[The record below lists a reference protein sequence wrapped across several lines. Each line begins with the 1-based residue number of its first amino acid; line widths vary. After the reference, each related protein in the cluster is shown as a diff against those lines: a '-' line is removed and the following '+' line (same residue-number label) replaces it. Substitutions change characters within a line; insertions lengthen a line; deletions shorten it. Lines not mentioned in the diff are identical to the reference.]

1 MPRQLNDEV
10 LPQELI
16 LKLST
21 AFQRMSDQG
30 FAVASAIKSD
40 YLAGYPVYVPT
51 HGDSEAEHTSREA
64 LQAAIRSMTH
74 LTIRPDTRPQLH
86 AGIICCSPATVLA
99 VSDYNDAKGA
109 FKQAVLDIRQFQ
121 KNRELPA
128 SRITRLIQNEIRDKG
143 FRSETLR
150 RAMDAVRIADLDL
163 KRCYARIRIMPPN
176 LQVFSWSW
184 TTKHSRIIKL
194 THEEA
199 LRIASEWPD
208 QHTSAIAVDLIH
220 RRCNPDTPLARK
232 VPLPNQLRAN
242 YAFLENGEVVRASTP
257 ISGVVVAQQK
267 VLPRK
272 LWRSDPG
279 SADNRSPRLPR
290 QSSLEATPI
299 VDALSLYR
307 YVR

>member
-1 MPRQLNDEV
+1 MPKQLNDEV

-40 YLAGYPVYVPT
+40 HLAGYPVYVPT

-64 LQAAIRSMTH
+64 LQAAIQSMTH
-74 LTIRPDTRPQLH
+74 LTIRPHTRKQLNV
-86 AGIICCSPATVLA
+86 GIMCSSPGTVLA
-99 VSDYNDAKGA
+99 VSHYNDAKGA
-109 FKQAVLDIRQFQ
+109 FKQAVLEIRKFQ
-121 KNRELPA
+121 EKRELPA

-150 RAMDAVRIADLDL
+150 RAMDTLRIADLDL
-163 KRCYARIRIMPPN
+163 KRCYTRIRIMPPN

-194 THEEA
+194 TYEEA
-199 LRIASEWPD
+199 MRIASEWPD
-208 QHTSAIAVDLIH
+208 QKTSAIAVDLIN
-220 RRCNPDTPLARK
+220 RRCDPSAPLARK

-242 YAFLENGEVVRASTP
+242 YAFLENDEVVRASTP

-272 LWRSDPG
+272 LWRPDPV
-279 SADNRSPRLPR
+279 SAEDQSPRLPR

-299 VDALSLYR
+299 VDALSLYC